1 MPTPGFPFRGDLL
14 IILFLRYI
22 QVIFFIVELNI
33 CTRKILS
40 IHKNLIFRL
49 KKLNWTQINNI
60 NMKKVFFIG
69 IGWVGVSALA
79 RYYRKL
85 WYEVSWSDGGKPSF
99 VTDTLEAEWVKVFF
113 GHNEANLGDN
123 TNFVIYSEAI
133 ITNPNLN
140 KEENLKANP
149 ELAKAIKLNIKS
161 LSYPEALAEV
171 VNKKKC
177 IAVAWTHGKSTT
189 TSILWVILAGGT
201 TDASVLVGAP
211 VKQFNNSNLYFG
223 AGDYF
228 AIEACEYKRSF
239 LKYLPFITVI
249 TNIEIDH
256 LDYYKDLE
264 DYMSA
269 FRSLQSQTSGYI
281 ILNWNDQN
289 CLALKDIGK
298 LQIFVYDKYFENL
311 DWEKIYFPEFNLQ
324 IPGDHI
330 EFDAKL
336 AYTVAKLLG
345 LDDAY
350 IVSKIN
356 SYTGIWRRSEIVWT
370 TKSGNLVMSDYG
382 HHPTEIKLTLESI
395 KQKYHDKQIF
405 VIFQPHQY
413 SRTIELLDWFKTSF
427 DSADSLIIPDIYFSR
442 DKKEDVEFMTTDRFV
457 SELKQNY
464 PNTINGNGLE
474 NTLELIKDYDEK
486 NPNSS
491 VIVLLWAGSVDD
503 LRRELV

>member
-1 MPTPGFPFRGDLL
+1 MGK
-14 IILFLRYI
+14 
-22 QVIFFIVELNI
+22 IFFIWI
-33 CTRKILS
+33 
-40 IHKNLIFRL
+40 
-49 KKLNWTQINNI
+49 W
-60 NMKKVFFIG
+60 
-69 IGWVGVSALA
+69 WVGLSALA

-85 WYEVSWSDGGKPSF
+85 WYEVSGSDWGKPSF
-99 VTDTLEAEWVKVFF
+99 ITDTLEAEWVKVFF
-113 GHNEANLGDN
+113 GHKETNLSDDTG
-123 TNFVIYSEAI
+123 FVIYSEAI
-133 ITNPNLN
+133 ITKPDLS
-140 KEENLKANP
+140 KKENLEANP
-149 ELAKAIKLNIKS
+149 ELASAIKLNIKS

-171 VNKKKC
+171 VNNKKC

-189 TSILWVILAGGT
+189 TSILWVILAGWE

-211 VKQFNNSNLYFG
+211 VKQFNNSNLYFW

-264 DYMSA
+264 DYMDA
-269 FRSLQSQTSGYI
+269 FRSLQSQTAGYI
-281 ILNWNDQN
+281 ILNWNDPN

-336 AYTVAKLLG
+336 AYTVAKLLE
-345 LDDAY
+345 LNNDY
-350 IVSKIN
+350 IISKIN
-356 SYTGIWRRSEIVWT
+356 SYEWIWRRSEIVGK
-370 TKSGNLVMSDYG
+370 TKNWNLVMSDYG

-395 KQKYHDKQIF
+395 KKKYHDKKIF
-405 VIFQPHQY
+405 TIFQPHQY

-442 DKKEDVEFMTTDRFV
+442 DKKEDVEFMTTSRFV
-457 SELKQNY
+457 NELKQNY
-464 PNTINGNGLE
+464 SDVLNWNWLE
-474 NTLELIKDYDEK
+474 NTAKLIKDYDQK

-503 LRRELV
+503 LRSELVG